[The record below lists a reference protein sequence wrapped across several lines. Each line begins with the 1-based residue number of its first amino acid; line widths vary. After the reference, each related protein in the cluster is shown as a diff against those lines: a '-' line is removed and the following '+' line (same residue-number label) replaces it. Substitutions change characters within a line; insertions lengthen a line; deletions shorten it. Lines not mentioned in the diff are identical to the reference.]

1 MGHERQ
7 TFYYRNTVSVF
18 LHVIYV
24 FVLVEWRM
32 LIVMCVNACVWPYM
46 QTKAKRVKAFGEY
59 LDLKFSSINTKIPW
73 ICVELLCIY
82 LNGAEAEVPS
92 IHKNGI
98 SDPVLSFL
106 ILDITKSR

>member
-7 TFYYRNTVSVF
+7 TFYYRNTVSVC

-82 LNGAEAEVPS
+82 LNGAEAEVS
-92 IHKNGI
+92 LHSQKW
-98 SDPVLSFL
+98 D
-106 ILDITKSR
+106 